1 MDCLAHREISTVF
14 FFSLTILTLCKF
26 LELGFA
32 EMPSSHV
39 VSLKCDAQRIK
50 DSIMLECHFLY
61 YLRCFLNVFT
71 LVFVLAWPKCP
82 FGRLQWSQQPVTKTR
97 WQDALCSLRG
107 ESTVVG
113 VVSDDTN
120 DFSLVHVS
128 SILFVFYHWWH
139 HSQNYFGQH
148 LFWFS
153 SVDSSQQKK
162 IHAAQP
168 NSRWL
173 VDFLQPSS

>member
-71 LVFVLAWPKCP
+71 LFFVLAWPKCP

-107 ESTVVG
+107 ESVVG

-168 NSRWL
+168 NTRWL